1 MKIAEYKKR
10 FTKKRNKHNA
20 RRTFYNGRW
29 YQSALECEYA
39 QELDW
44 RKKAGEIKEIIPQF
58 KIDIRINDIHICNYF
73 IDFKITLA
81 DGTDEYHEVK
91 GFEADLWRMKWRCAI
106 ALYPEWKFV
115 LIK

>member
-10 FTKKRNKHNA
+10 FAKKRTKHNA

-29 YQSALECEYA
+29 YQSGLECEYA

-58 KIDIRINDIHICNYF
+58 KIDIRINDIHICS
-73 IDFKITLA
+73 IC
-81 DGTDEYHEVK
+81 
-91 GFEADLWRMKWRCAI
+91 LWQ
-106 ALYPEWKFV
+106 LVE
-115 LIK
+115 